1 MRSADFSSPR
11 ILSNLISRRERQQEM
26 ISIVTFSLRIKSHLL
41 SQCKK
46 IYHPLSSDLM
56 QIISFL
62 TFIPLAYL
70 ETLAFAQ
77 RKRLL
82 KH

>member
-26 ISIVTFSLRIKSHLL
+26 ISIVTFSLRIKSYLL
-41 SQCKK
+41 SQCK